1 MLSFLKKYPLYIQMF
16 LILFA
21 SFILIFPQLY
31 LRGVIIGSDAIF
43 HYNRFYDVSEQIK
56 NGNYQYFISMYGFQQ
71 SGRIIN
77 ALYGP
82 LFAYFQGI
90 IVIISKSWFQY
101 QIISNFILYIIS
113 GFSMLIFLKKIKVNG
128 WISAGF
134 SIFFM
139 TTYPIQYWIDQ
150 QGLSA
155 WPAAIL
161 PLCMIPLIKLIEEK
175 KLSVIGTSVA
185 ISAMF
190 QVHVL
195 STIFL
200 VMVYFFFFI
209 YSFLTTDKKKS
220 LFKELI
226 ISIFSFLLLTTNV
239 WVNMIDVYLGNRLVS
254 PFLNEHM
261 ENNTITANSSYW
273 VEYPKFLPVL
283 FAVLFCGILNK
294 KYKFEPFLKIIV
306 AIVALFTI
314 LSTNFIPWK
323 FLSSLENPILGL
335 IQFPFRFVIT
345 SIVLLLIGLA
355 IMMRYYKGARIA
367 NPFYLAILLC
377 LSLVQINYMNTSKMI
392 KWHQSDTAVNTRVN
406 SFVFEDDEFKMK
418 NQLFSKDKQEL
429 LLSFQ
434 KSTPDYLPLY
444 NDDKISRYG
453 TYGDEIIQKN
463 HFFEKS
469 VVNGKLQVTWKS
481 NSNKSIKI
489 PIIKYKRT
497 NLILNGNSLSDEDFD
512 VNTIGV
518 VTVNQV
524 KGENNLIVS
533 YNNPWFFSITIII
546 PCIVLLFFII
556 VTLIKKYNFHLS

>member
-209 YSFLTTDKKKS
+209 
-220 LFKELI
+220 
-226 ISIFSFLLLTTNV
+226 
-239 WVNMIDVYLGNRLVS
+239 
-254 PFLNEHM
+254 
-261 ENNTITANSSYW
+261 
-273 VEYPKFLPVL
+273 
-283 FAVLFCGILNK
+283 
-294 KYKFEPFLKIIV
+294 
-306 AIVALFTI
+306 
-314 LSTNFIPWK
+314 
-323 FLSSLENPILGL
+323 
-335 IQFPFRFVIT
+335 
-345 SIVLLLIGLA
+345 
-355 IMMRYYKGARIA
+355 
-367 NPFYLAILLC
+367 
-377 LSLVQINYMNTSKMI
+377 
-392 KWHQSDTAVNTRVN
+392 
-406 SFVFEDDEFKMK
+406 
-418 NQLFSKDKQEL
+418 
-429 LLSFQ
+429 
-434 KSTPDYLPLY
+434 
-444 NDDKISRYG
+444 
-453 TYGDEIIQKN
+453 
-463 HFFEKS
+463 
-469 VVNGKLQVTWKS
+469 
-481 NSNKSIKI
+481 
-489 PIIKYKRT
+489 
-497 NLILNGNSLSDEDFD
+497 
-512 VNTIGV
+512 
-518 VTVNQV
+518 
-524 KGENNLIVS
+524 
-533 YNNPWFFSITIII
+533 
-546 PCIVLLFFII
+546 
-556 VTLIKKYNFHLS
+556 